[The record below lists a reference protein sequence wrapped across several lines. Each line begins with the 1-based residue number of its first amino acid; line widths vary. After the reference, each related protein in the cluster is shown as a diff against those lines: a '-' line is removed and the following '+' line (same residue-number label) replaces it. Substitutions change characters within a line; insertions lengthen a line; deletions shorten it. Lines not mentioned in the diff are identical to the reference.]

1 MIDHAVA
8 RHNMVS
14 GQIRTNRVTDER
26 LIEAMEEIPR
36 ELFVPRAKR
45 GVAYVDE
52 DVEIASGRYLMEPM
66 VLARLVQEAEI
77 TASDV
82 VLDVGCGTGYASA
95 VMARL
100 AGTVIALDVDDTL
113 AAEAEQ
119 ALSAVGADNALVVTG
134 PLADGFAEQAPYDVI
149 LVGGAVDHLP
159 QALADQ
165 LAEGGR
171 IVGVVRASVAPRQ
184 RPAGAI
190 RVLGP
195 CRARFR
201 RSRSGTWRRCAPG
214 RSHTR
219 CWTCANP
226 GRWRSACC
234 RRR

>member
-100 AGTVIALDVDDTL
+100 AGTVIAPAPRLILSVSSSTMRQ
-113 AAEAEQ
+113 AASPFVSFAMANPTVPDAVRTGNWTSSVACELKTVAMPVG
-119 ALSAVGADNALVVTG
+119 LSAPPIHANTTWATTG
-134 PLADGFAEQAPYDVI
+134 LTQS
-149 LVGGAVDHLP
+149 
-159 QALADQ
+159 
-165 LAEGGR
+165 R
-171 IVGVVRASVAPRQ
+171 VA
-184 RPAGAI
+184 
-190 RVLGP
+190 
-195 CRARFR
+195 
-201 RSRSGTWRRCAPG
+201 
-214 RSHTR
+214 
-219 CWTCANP
+219 
-226 GRWRSACC
+226 
-234 RRR
+234 

>member
-8 RHNMVS
+8 RQNMVS

-77 TASDV
+77 TASDM

-100 AGTVIALDVDDTL
+100 AGTVIALDIDEALVS
-113 AAEAEQ
+113 EAEQ
-119 ALSAVGADNALVVTG
+119 AMSAIGADNAIVVTG
-134 PLADGFAEQAPYDVI
+134 ALADGFAEQAPYDVI

-159 QALADQ
+159 QTLADQ
-165 LAEGGR
+165 LAEAGR
-171 IVGVVRASVAPRQ
+171 IVGVVREPGRVGQATLWARHRGALSSRSLFEASLPPLPGIV
-184 RPAGAI
+184 RPAQ
-190 RVLGP
+190 
-195 CRARFR
+195 FEF
-201 RSRSGTWRRCAPG
+201 
-214 RSHTR
+214 
-219 CWTCANP
+219 
-226 GRWRSACC
+226 
-234 RRR
+234 